1 MAKYSRRYAALK
13 VRCDRDYI
21 SGLDNAL
28 GTTCQMQQV
37 DGHQDN
43 DTRDPPHP
51 PSPTSPE
58 IEKGNLVEK
67 RRDDAL
73 VALVPKGQVHAGLT
87 GGVEYLQI
95 RSSSHENK
103 NCYG

>member
-1 MAKYSRRYAALK
+1 MMGYNRISQSNDDSEVIAKYSRRYAALK

-37 DGHQDN
+37 DRRWDN
-43 DTRDPPHP
+43 DMRDPPHP

-67 RRDDAL
+67 RRDE
-73 VALVPKGQVHAGLT
+73 GS
-87 GGVEYLQI
+87 GGVSPE
-95 RSSSHENK
+95 RAGPRRTDRW
-103 NCYG
+103 C